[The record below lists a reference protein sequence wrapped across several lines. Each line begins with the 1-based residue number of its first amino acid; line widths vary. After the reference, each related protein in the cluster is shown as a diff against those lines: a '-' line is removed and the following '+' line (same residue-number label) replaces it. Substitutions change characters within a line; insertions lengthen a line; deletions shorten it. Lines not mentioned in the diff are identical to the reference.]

1 MSMTIRILFC
11 LLISVPAAAQSYH
24 LDTLI
29 FATYRYSEN
38 NRIKN
43 IEPFAKY
50 FGEVVNHPVKT
61 KSYDSVHELI
71 AALEKKEV
79 DIAFINTFGYLLLRE
94 KSNDY
99 TIAAALQLPEGARST
114 YQSAIVS
121 SVSSGITSLETLSSN
136 PGKFSLLLVNP
147 GSTSGNLIPRLKM
160 AHVGIRNPE
169 TFFTSVVYTRN
180 HALTLKQVVDRKSDL
195 GAFGSEEYHKALLAD
210 KELVKKV
217 NLLWESEPI
226 PLGPALFSKDLP
238 REISDQLVESLLS
251 LHSKNPS
258 ALEAIKS
265 GWTEAIPAER
275 FERVSESYYTDIIK
289 NDPTVGM
296 EIIKAFAQ

>member
-1 MSMTIRILFC
+1 MTIRILFC
-11 LLISVPAAAQSYH
+11 LLISFPLAAQSSH
-24 LDTLI
+24 VDTLI

-50 FGEVVNHPVKT
+50 FGGVVNHPVKV

-94 KSNDY
+94 KSSDY
-99 TIAAALQLPEGARST
+99 TIAAALHLAKGARST

-121 SVSSGITSLETLSSN
+121 SESSGIKSLETLSSN

-147 GSTSGNLIPRLKM
+147 GSTSGNLIPRLRM
-160 AHVGIRNPE
+160 AELGMANPE
-169 TFFTSVVYTRN
+169 KFFTSVTYTKN
-180 HALTLKQVVDRKSDL
+180 HALTLKQVAAGKSDL

-210 KELVKKV
+210 KEMAKKV
-217 NLLWESEPI
+217 NLLWESDPI

-238 REISDQLVESLLS
+238 REISDQLIELLLS
-251 LHSKNPS
+251 LHVKNPS

-265 GWTEAIPAER
+265 GWTEAIPAEKFQR
-275 FERVSESYYTDIIK
+275 VNERYYTDIIK
-289 NDPTVGM
+289 NDPAAGM
-296 EIIKAFAQ
+296 KVIKAFAQ